1 VSVCCFTLFDEPG
14 VSNLWET
21 PYSSEI
27 IKLFLYTI
35 KQHTMKMYKT
45 AAVQVAKTALTA
57 ALDAVGGQ
65 LMFWPLYPKKK
76 TPISFKLEARC
87 ASELVWTW

>member
-1 VSVCCFTLFDEPG
+1 
-14 VSNLWET
+14 
-21 PYSSEI
+21 
-27 IKLFLYTI
+27 
-35 KQHTMKMYKT
+35 MKMYKT